1 MITLF
6 KNLKLKYKVL
16 FPNVLYLVL
25 LGAVLFFFLSS
36 SAMIQELTED
46 QEASNR
52 LSEDIRQTAL
62 NVKEYINRD
71 MEYSQLEKAYDTLL
85 SKTQGVG
92 LSVDFKEIWKEVEQM
107 QDLRQANTGIEK
119 EVMELTAV
127 SIQNS
132 DGFVKQVVQKLAD
145 EEKRSEV
152 SKLERLVILG
162 ANINTAANYQIQV
175 LFGRLKEN
183 LRVKDELLKFL
194 DTLLKNVEKDVKRLS
209 GTPFAEMAVAAR
221 EANLKIKDLT
231 LKYIQNV
238 ERAQALETSILAGI
252 EAGIEEVKAKALEG
266 ASYFSGKVKSYFEMI
281 LAIVLVASILGIVIS
296 IFTARSLTRVL
307 ARTTTGL
314 SEASDQVAS
323 ASNQVAGSSQSLAEG
338 ASEQAASIEETS
350 SSLEEMASMTRQ
362 NADNAGQANQL
373 MDEAKSVVGS
383 ANASMAELTRSMG
396 EISKASEETSKI
408 IKTIDEIAFQTNL
421 LALNAAVEAAR
432 AGEAGAGFAVV
443 ADEVRNLALRA
454 ADAAKNTAELIED
467 TGKKVG
473 EGSGIVDRTNEA
485 FSQVAESAAKV
496 AELVSEIAAASHE
509 QAQGIDQVN
518 TAVADMDKV
527 TQQNA
532 AGAEES
538 ASAAEELTAQ
548 AEQMKTFVNELVSL
562 VGSQETKSNEGS
574 HAQIRARKDA
584 GERDRGNRRQQ
595 ARPTLIAPENREK
608 RRSSSGQQDPK
619 AIIPMDD
626 TDLDEF

>member
-71 MEYSQLEKAYDTLL
+71 MNYVQLEKAYDTLL

-92 LSVDFKEIWKEVEQM
+92 LSVDFGEIWKEVEQI

-119 EVMELTAV
+119 EVVELTEV

-145 EEKRSEV
+145 EEKRFEV
-152 SKLERLVILG
+152 SKLERMVILG
-162 ANINTAANYQIQV
+162 ANINTAANYQIQL

-183 LRVKDELLKFL
+183 LKVKDELLKFL

-221 EANLKIKDLT
+221 EANLKIKELT

-252 EAGIEEVKAKALEG
+252 EAGIEEVKGKALEG

-281 LAIVLVASILGIVIS
+281 LAIVLVASILGIVVS

-307 ARTTTGL
+307 SRTTTGL

-496 AELVSEIAAASHE
+496 AELVSEIAAASNE

-562 VGSQETKSNEGS
+562 VGNKGTNRNEGA
-574 HAQIRARKDA
+574 HAQARVRKDA
-584 GERDRGNRRQQ
+584 GERDRGNPRQQ
-595 ARPTLIAPENREK
+595 ARHTLIAPENREE
-608 RRSSSGQQDPK
+608 RRSSSGQENPK
-619 AIIPMDD
+619 AVIPMDD
-626 TDLDEF
+626 TDFDEF

>member
-1 MITLF
+1 MLARF

-36 SAMIQELTED
+36 STMIKKLTED

-71 MEYSQLEKAYDTLL
+71 LNYAQLEKTYDTLL
-85 SKTQGVG
+85 SKTQDMG
-92 LSVDFKEIWKEVEQM
+92 LSVDFGEIWKEVEQI
-107 QDLRQANTGIEK
+107 QDFRQTNVGIEN

-145 EEKRSEV
+145 EEKRFEV
-152 SKLERLVILG
+152 SKLERMVILG
-162 ANINTAANYQIQV
+162 ANVNTAANYQIQV

-183 LRVKDELLKFL
+183 LKVKDELLKFL

-238 ERAQALETSILAGI
+238 ESAQALETSILAGI
-252 EAGIEEVKAKALEG
+252 EAGIEEVKAKALEK

-281 LAIVLVASILGIVIS
+281 LAIVLAASILGIVIS

-548 AEQMKTFVNELVSL
+548 AEQMKTFVNELVLL
-562 VGSQETKSNEGS
+562 VGSHNGHRKEQ
-574 HAQIRARKDA
+574 ARVQPQARMDA
-584 GERDRGNRRQQ
+584 GERDRRNPRRHD
-595 ARPTLIAPENREK
+595 RPALTAPKNQGE
-608 RRSSSGQQDPK
+608 RRSASGQENPK
-619 AIIPMDD
+619 AVIPMDD
-626 TDLDEF
+626 SDFDDF

>member
-1 MITLF
+1 MLTLF

-16 FPNVLYLVL
+16 LPNILYLVL
-25 LGAVLFFFLSS
+25 LGTALFFFLNSNS
-36 SAMIQELTED
+36 LIKGLETAHK
-46 QEASNR
+46 ASNV
-52 LSEDIRQTAL
+52 LSDKIRKTAL
-62 NVKEYINRD
+62 DTKGYIHEE
-71 MEYSQLEKAYDTLL
+71 MAYATLEKDYQGLFADTQ
-85 SKTQGVG
+85 SRD
-92 LSVDFKEIWKEVEQM
+92 LSVDFREIWTEVGKIR
-107 QDLRQANTGIEK
+107 DLRQANKEMEERVTALTNTSIENSN
-119 EVMELTAV
+119 TYIDQAV
-127 SIQNS
+127 
-132 DGFVKQVVQKLAD
+132 KRLAD
-145 EEKRSEV
+145 EQDREGV
-152 SKLERLVILG
+152 SKLERLVVQG
-162 ANINTAANYQIQV
+162 ANVNTSTSYQVQV
-175 LFGRLKEN
+175 LFGELQKDLQAGERLLPFLETLIQN
-183 LRVKDELLKFL
+183 TQKDLERLEGTAFKKLPEAALK
-194 DTLLKNVEKDVKRLS
+194 
-209 GTPFAEMAVAAR
+209 
-221 EANLKIKDLT
+221 ANLEIKEIALA
-231 LKYIQNV
+231 YIKNMQQVHALQN
-238 ERAQALETSILAGI
+238 SILTGI
-252 EAGIEEVKAKALEG
+252 EKGLEEVKARANEG
-266 ASYFSGKVKSYFEMI
+266 TSRFFGKVRGYFRLI
-281 LAIVLVASILGIVIS
+281 LAVILAASILGIVVS

-307 ARTTTGL
+307 TRTTTGL

-338 ASEQAASIEETS
+338 ASEQAASLEETS

-362 NADNAGQANQL
+362 NADNASQANQL

-383 ANASMAELTRSMG
+383 ANASMTELTRSMS
-396 EISKASEETSKI
+396 EISRASEETSKI

-454 ADAAKNTAELIED
+454 ADAAKNTAKLIED

-548 AEQMKTFVNELVSL
+548 AEQMKAFVNELVSL
-562 VGSQETKSNEGS
+562 VGGQETSRNEEA
-574 HAQIRARKDA
+574 HVQARTRKDV
-584 GERDRGNRRQQ
+584 GERDPGNPRQQ
-595 ARPTLIAPENREK
+595 ARPILTAPENREK
-608 RRSSSGQQDPK
+608 WRSSSRQENPK
-619 AIIPMDD
+619 AVIPMDD
-626 TDLDEF
+626 TDFDDF